1 MLVKIPLSTYFGE
14 NTLQT
19 NKWFLMSSRT
29 MVYEVRA
36 IELMSKGSKQGS
48 AIILLRM
55 LLNCCGVE
63 ISLLSFTDI

>member
-1 MLVKIPLSTYFGE
+1 MSTYFGE